1 MRSPSRACQI
11 TEASGSRRHEG
22 GVEPGGAAQHGVFAG
37 DHAAAGHAAGLHEA
51 GGEVAG
57 ADVFGQGGCHGA
69 LDFNAKLFCK
79 FHRESPKMYRPEF

>member
-1 MRSPSRACQI
+1 VPDHRGVGL
-11 TEASGSRRHEG
+11 EGHEG
-22 GVEPGGAAQHGVFAG
+22 GVEPGGAAQDGVLAG